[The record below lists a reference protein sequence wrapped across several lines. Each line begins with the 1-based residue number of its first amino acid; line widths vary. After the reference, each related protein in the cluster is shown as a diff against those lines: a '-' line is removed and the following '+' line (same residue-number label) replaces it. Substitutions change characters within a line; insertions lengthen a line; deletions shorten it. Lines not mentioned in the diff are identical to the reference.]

1 MNRTVR
7 NMKKITKQD
16 LDEELIL
23 QHEHKICDLCLANSK
38 KYIYL
43 CTNCMKKIAQ
53 KYKLEGGKI

>member
-1 MNRTVR
+1 
-7 NMKKITKQD
+7 MKKITKQD
-16 LDEELIL
+16 LDEELSL
-23 QHEHKICDLCLANSK
+23 QQEHKICDLCLANSK